1 VLKLHAITRSIL
13 IMKNTSL
20 RKSVLAAART
30 RMEATAAELKERIRD
45 LHAVTIGDD
54 NAESASQTEST
65 HGSDVE
71 LMNSLTGQLEHLQ
84 QDLDRLEELEV
95 LAPPEVISYGSV
107 VQTDRRNFLIAASVE
122 EFKVDGTPWLG
133 VTPRAPLI
141 QALMG
146 LKAGEEVTFNNVTY
160 RIEQVL

>member
-1 VLKLHAITRSIL
+1 
-13 IMKNTSL
+13 
-20 RKSVLAAART
+20 
-30 RMEATAAELKERIRD
+30 
-45 LHAVTIGDD
+45 
-54 NAESASQTEST
+54 
-65 HGSDVE
+65 
-71 LMNSLTGQLEHLQ
+71 MNSLTGQLEHLQ